1 MNQQAIGLL
10 EAVKSTMNTISVVG
24 ITNQDKFVGCYNAI
38 NTAIQQLSEVP
49 KQEEKRD
56 G

>member
-1 MNQQAIGLL
+1 MEQAIALL

-24 ITNQDKFVGCYNAI
+24 INNQDKFVGCYNAI
-38 NTAIQQLSEVP
+38 NTAIQQLKNP
-49 KQEEKRD
+49 PDQEGKND

>member
-1 MNQQAIGLL
+1 MNQQAIVLL

-24 ITNQDKFVGCYNAI
+24 INNQDKFVGCYNAI
-38 NTAIQQLSEVP
+38 NTAIQQLKNP
-49 KQEEKRD
+49 PDQEGKND

>member
-1 MNQQAIGLL
+1 MGSQAIALL

-24 ITNQDKFVGCYNAI
+24 INNQDKFVGCYNAI
-38 NTAIQQLSEVP
+38 NTAIQQLKNPSE
-49 KQEEKRD
+49 QEEKND

>member
-1 MNQQAIGLL
+1 MEQAITLL

-24 ITNQDKFVGCYNAI
+24 INNQDKFVGCYNAI
-38 NTAIQQLSEVP
+38 ETAIRQLKETP
-49 KQEEKRD
+49 KQEEKND

>member
-1 MNQQAIGLL
+1 MEQAITLL

-24 ITNQDKFVGCYNAI
+24 INNQDKFVGCYNAI
-38 NTAIQQLSEVP
+38 SAAIQQLKEATN
-49 KQEEKRD
+49 QEEKSD